1 VQKRKAAA
9 VAATLLHLRKSGK
22 KRYCKKKYWIAPIF
36 QERKVHGF
44 FHAVLPKLVL
54 EDLRFNNYIRM
65 SATQFENSR
74 LLRVHRGAA
83 PMVLEVRSLHH
94 CSEQRMIT

>member
-1 VQKRKAAA
+1 
-9 VAATLLHLRKSGK
+9 LRKSGK

-65 SATQFENSR
+65 SATQFEKLTFLVGADIFAPCEYSLQAETFQRTANDH
-74 LLRVHRGAA
+74 VTFIRGDYFAA
-83 PMVLEVRSLHH
+83 
-94 CSEQRMIT
+94 